1 MGEYVM
7 INTHI
12 RKRVF
17 EIIEKGD
24 KDDQVSRY
32 FDVFIMVLIILSV
45 MSIIIESFDEVVVNF
60 GSHLSRF
67 EVFSIGVFTIEYGL
81 RLLTADI
88 AFPNKSKLKSLI
100 RYILSPMAIIDLLAI
115 LPMYLPMV
123 IPVDLRFLRILRL
136 TRLLRVFKL
145 NRYTKS
151 LSLLNRVLKR
161 EKEQLIVTIFI
172 TSLLLLLSSSIM
184 YYLEHDAQPEAF
196 PNIVSSLWWAI
207 ATLTTVGYGD
217 IYPVTTLGRLLSGF
231 IAILGIGLV
240 AMPTGIISAGFLAEI
255 DKDKEEDKAEKS
267 ITLKV
272 KCPECGTHIIY
283 ERHKD

>member
-1 MGEYVM
+1 M

-12 RKRVF
+12 RKRIF

-32 FDVFIMVLIILSV
+32 FDVFIMALIIMSV